1 MDVPKVISNNI
12 LRLRRSE
19 FWNANGCFRPSLKY
33 FENEYER
40 SEYSLTCFFIEVR
53 SLTVSRSATNIFL
66 NSYCTCIRMYVLKNL
81 LKTKASMPSHNFYI
95 RLYKNN
101 INVQSSIKK
110 QKQEHS
116 MREFHVVGFN
126 GAIGSPDATHIA
138 IKNCCYQLRNN
149 NLGPKQHLT
158 TCIFNLTVNHWC
170 RILSTTVG
178 YPAR

>member
-1 MDVPKVISNNI
+1 VNSGSPAVALGHPLSTLRTNTSVPSIVLLVFYRGPVLNCLQSGYQHILKFVLYMHKDVCVK
-12 LRLRRSE
+12 
-19 FWNANGCFRPSLKY
+19 K
-33 FENEYER
+33 
-40 SEYSLTCFFIEVR
+40 
-53 SLTVSRSATNIFL
+53 
-66 NSYCTCIRMYVLKNL
+66 M

-95 RLYKNN
+95 CLYKNN

-116 MREFHVVGFN
+116 MREFQLVGFN

-158 TCIFNLTVNHWC
+158 TCTFNLTVNHWC
-170 RILSTTVG
+170 QILSTTAG